1 MNYLIIGA
9 SSGIGETLAKQL
21 LAQGHQVYSASR
33 NQPNIANVNH
43 ITLDISNSFEAQI
56 LTNFLPETLHGVAY
70 CAGSINL
77 KPFHRLTEQDF
88 LQDFQVN
95 VMGAIRVLQ
104 AVFAN
109 LKKAETSSI
118 VLFGTVA
125 STLGMTFHASVG
137 VAKSG
142 IEGLA
147 KSLSAEWAVH
157 KIRVNV
163 INPSLTDTPLANK
176 LLNSP
181 EKKEASGKRHP
192 LGRVGEAEDVA
203 QMAEFL
209 LSEKSTW
216 ITGQVIGVDGGMGSL
231 KP

>member
-33 NQPNIANVNH
+33 NKPNIENINH
-43 ITLDISNSFEAQI
+43 ITLDTSNNFEAQT
-56 LTNFLPETLHGVAY
+56 LTNFLPETLDGVAY

-104 AVFAN
+104 AVFSN

-181 EKKEASGKRHP
+181 EKKEASAKRHP